1 MALGTL
7 GLGARRR
14 FDALAPNVRGAVW
27 VVLAA
32 ALFVVM
38 GTLTKLL
45 ADRFESAQMGF
56 FRVAF
61 GLLAVLPFVA
71 HMGPRQLVTGRLWL
85 HLLRGLGG
93 GLAVLCGFYALMHL
107 SFADA
112 VSISYARMLFVI
124 PLAVMFL
131 GEKVR
136 VRRWTAT
143 AVGLVGVLVMLR
155 PAGEVE
161 LATWIALLGAL
172 LVAGVSIMVK
182 RLAETERPETLLFY
196 FGVTSTLVT
205 LLPALAVWTTPTLW
219 ELALLLA
226 IGGSGSA
233 AQYCMIQGY
242 KSGEATAVIPFDY
255 FRLLFAAAVGIVLF
269 AEYPDAW
276 TIGGA
281 AIIVAST
288 LYIALREARLKGGR
302 VSP

>member
-1 MALGTL
+1 MSLPQFEALS
-7 GLGARRR
+7 
-14 FDALAPNVRGAVW
+14 PNVRGAAW

-32 ALFVVM
+32 GLFVVM

-45 ADRFESAQMGF
+45 GDRFESAQAGF
-56 FRVAF
+56 FRVLF
-61 GLLAVLPFVA
+61 GLITVLPFVWR
-71 HMGPRQLVTGRLWL
+71 MGPRRLVTGRIWL

-93 GLAVLCGFYALMHL
+93 GLAVLCGFYSLMHL

-124 PLAVMFL
+124 PLAVLFL
-131 GEKVR
+131 GERVR

-143 AVGLVGVLVMLR
+143 AVGFVGVLVMLR
-155 PAGEVE
+155 PTGEVSF
-161 LATWIALLGAL
+161 AAWIALLGAL

-196 FGVTSTLVT
+196 FGLTSTLVT
-205 LLPALAVWTTPTLW
+205 LLPALAVWRNPTPW
-219 ELALLLA
+219 ELVLLLA

-242 KSGEATAVIPFDY
+242 KNGEATAVIPFDY
-255 FRLLFAAAVGIVLF
+255 FRLLFAAVVGVLLF

-276 TIGGA
+276 TLTGA
-281 AIIVAST
+281 AVIVAST
-288 LYIALREARLKGGR
+288 LYIALREARLKGR
-302 VSP
+302 AAP

>member
-1 MALGTL
+1 MSLAA
-7 GLGARRR
+7 GARGR
-14 FDALAPNVRGAVW
+14 FDALAPNLRGAIW

-56 FRVAF
+56 FRVLF

-71 HMGPRQLVTGRLWL
+71 RMGPRQLATGRLWL
-85 HLLRGLGG
+85 HLVRGLGG
-93 GLAVLCGFYALMHL
+93 GMAVLCGFYAVMHL

-112 VSISYARMLFVI
+112 VAISYARMLFVI
-124 PLAVMFL
+124 PLAVLFL
-131 GEKVR
+131 GETVR

-143 AVGLVGVLVMLR
+143 AVGLVGVLIMLR
-155 PAGEVE
+155 PHGEVE
-161 LATWIALLGAL
+161 LATWVALLGAL

-205 LLPALAVWTTPTLW
+205 LLPALAVWRQPTAW
-219 ELALLLA
+219 ELVLLLA
-226 IGGSGSA
+226 IGGSGAA

-255 FRLLFAAAVGIVLF
+255 ARLIFAAAVGIVLF
-269 AEYPDAW
+269 AEYPDVW
-276 TIGGA
+276 TIVGA
-281 AIIVAST
+281 AVIVAAT
-288 LYIALREARLKGGR
+288 LYIALREAKLKGGR
-302 VSP
+302 AAP

>member
-1 MALGTL
+1 MS
-7 GLGARRR
+7 LGAAARGR
-14 FDALAPNVRGAVW
+14 FDALAPNLRGAFW

-61 GLLAVLPFVA
+61 GLVAVLPFVVR
-71 HMGPRQLVTGRLWL
+71 MGPRQLVTGRLWL

-93 GLAVLCGFYALMHL
+93 GLAVLCGFYAIMHL

-124 PLAVMFL
+124 PLAVLFL

-143 AVGLVGVLVMLR
+143 AVGLVGVLIMLR
-155 PAGEVE
+155 PHGEIQF
-161 LATWIALLGAL
+161 ATWVALAGAL
-172 LVAGVSIMVK
+172 LVAGVSIVVK

-205 LLPALAVWTTPTLW
+205 LLPALAVWRQPTGW

-242 KSGEATAVIPFDY
+242 KAGEATAVIPFDY
-255 FRLLFAAAVGIVLF
+255 SRLIFAAAVGVVLF
-269 AEYPDAW
+269 AEYPDLW
-276 TIGGA
+276 TILGA
-281 AIIVAST
+281 AVIAAST
-288 LYIALREARLKGGR
+288 LYIALREARLKLR
-302 VSP
+302 PPTS

>member
-1 MALGTL
+1 MSFAA
-7 GLGARRR
+7 GARGR
-14 FDALAPNVRGAVW
+14 FDALAPNLRGAIW

-32 ALFVVM
+32 ALFVFM

-45 ADRFESAQMGF
+45 ADRFDSAQMGF

-71 HMGPRQLVTGRLWL
+71 RMGPRQLVTGRFWL
-85 HLLRGLGG
+85 HLVRGLGG
-93 GLAVLCGFYALMHL
+93 GLAVLCGFYAVMHL

-112 VSISYARMLFVI
+112 VAISYARMLFVI
-124 PLAVMFL
+124 PLAVLFL
-131 GEKVR
+131 GETVR

-143 AVGLVGVLVMLR
+143 AVGLVGVLIMLR
-155 PAGEVE
+155 PHGEIE
-161 LATWIALLGAL
+161 LATWVALGGAL

-182 RLAETERPETLLFY
+182 KLAETERPETLLFY

-205 LLPALAVWTTPTLW
+205 LLPALAVWRQPTAA
-219 ELALLLA
+219 ELVLLLA

-255 FRLLFAAAVGIVLF
+255 ARLIFAAAVGVVLF
-269 AEYPDAW
+269 AEYPDVW
-276 TIGGA
+276 TIVGA
-281 AIIVAST
+281 AVIVAAT